1 MGIITNEMLCA
12 TSVLAGMGIV
22 AEGVRKISEGDV
34 ANGAKQVVGGLAA
47 VDLGSYAMDA
57 TAITTNRLMHASLLG
72 GAVGAITNGTLSICQ
87 GTSEL
92 DPMQILSG
100 LGQTAAGLTI
110 GLGLHSIE
118 DIKMIAIAERTI
130 LLVAVSCQISYRGA
144 KDFANGRR
152 LKGALEMG
160 LGLGGMIF
168 AGYCVLEEAA
178 ARSFFGE
185 PSLPSS
191 WEKFLSN
198 NAADIEQLYTTK
210 RAAGNFKQLGEGIS
224 KKVFTHPELP
234 DAIVKISY
242 RQSSFWNHGITD
254 GEFHVQ
260 KLQSLRANLV
270 RDGYRQV
277 ALPNS
282 FLVRTQSGGP
292 VVIEEKVDLS
302 PSRFIFTTQS
312 EKTAIAEFDDFT
324 RRYQIG
330 DLTPDR
336 NHNSGFLR
344 DKKDTIVIF
353 DVDCPANAMFPIRS
367 SRLLEETSENALR
380 GALSTTLATTL
391 AERRFGA
398 VAKSIVGL
406 SIIGIGVAH
415 YQNVLERDPEA
426 LAETALTETFQ
437 ALTSASVTGILDLGT
452 KVFCRTTYAAA
463 RSVHNIWQS
472 IVQTASICD
481 GLI

>member
-1 MGIITNEMLCA
+1 MGITTKEMLC
-12 TSVLAGMGIV
+12 TGSVFAGMGTV
-22 AEGVRKISEGDV
+22 AEGVRKISEGNIT
-34 ANGAKQVVGGLAA
+34 NGAKQVVGGLAA

-72 GAVGAITNGTLSICQ
+72 GAVGVITNGTLRICR
-87 GTSEL
+87 GASEL

-100 LGQTAAGLTI
+100 LGQATVGLTI
-110 GLGLHSIE
+110 GLGLDSIE
-118 DIKMIAIAERTI
+118 DTKMIAIAERTI

-144 KDFANGRR
+144 KDFVNGRR

-178 ARSFFGE
+178 ARSLFGE

-198 NAADIEQLYTTK
+198 NAADIEQLYTTQTPVGK
-210 RAAGNFKQLGEGIS
+210 FKELGQGIS
-224 KKVFTHPELP
+224 KKAFTHPELP

-242 RQSSFWNHGITD
+242 RDSSAWQHGVTD

-292 VVIEEKVDLS
+292 VVIEEKVALAPARYIS
-302 PSRFIFTTQS
+302 TTRS
-312 EKTAIAEFDDFT
+312 EKAAFAEFDDFT
-324 RRYQIG
+324 RRYRIG
-330 DLTPDR
+330 DLIPIW
-336 NHNSGFLR
+336 NHNSGFVEG
-344 DKKDTIVIF
+344 KKDTIVIF
-353 DVDCPANAMFPIRS
+353 DVDCDRNPQITSPYAHV
-367 SRLLEETSENALR
+367 LEQTSEIIRIFPQAI
-380 GALSTTLATTL
+380 AFTTTLV
-391 AERRFGA
+391 ERRFGT
-398 VAKSIVGL
+398 VAKSITGL
-406 SIIGIGVAH
+406 CIIGIGVAH
-415 YQNVLERDPEA
+415 YQNVLKRDPEA
-426 LAETALTETFQ
+426 LVETALTETFQ
-437 ALTSASVTGILDLGT
+437 HLLGAAEIGIKALGVEVL
-452 KVFCRTTYAAA
+452 CRTTYKAA
-463 RSVHNIWQS
+463 RSAHNIWQS
-472 IVQTASICD
+472 IVQSASICD
-481 GLI
+481 GLL